1 MHPPTA
7 KADET
12 NGYGEAV
19 TGWTA
24 ITPEGAPAKPNAQGQ
39 LEGELVATRDG
50 KQGYG
55 WCIDFGIHN
64 PTKAPKNIKYTGPVR
79 LTHVK
84 PLYTREIA
92 QVFNYG
98 DKQETARG
106 VDLNQDKDR
115 RNVMIH
121 LVKELKKAQKRGDT
135 ERASKL
141 ARSLQLVSASF
152 YETNKQVLQY
162 TYNGVRQ
169 YGWNLNNAEFEQL
182 TGYKVAKGED
192 SQYFLEHTGKA
203 NPPIPEAAP
212 DEYLTIISPTE
223 YRLDKVRPSE
233 AQRLI
238 TIDQPGLKIGPE
250 IGTKAAFKGENH
262 QVKAGAVIT
271 DTVSYKN
278 LAVGKEYTLNAKL
291 VDKKDASRVLGEA
304 TKTFKTPATNTDGE
318 VMVDIPVKD
327 DVTTA
332 VESAVVFET
341 LTSTAVD
348 KDGAPTTDGAV
359 REIAK
364 HEDIND
370 DAQTVTTEKKVNAF
384 KPAIGTVASWENGK
398 FGNDRVPSVE
408 GKTGKTTVF
417 DRVKIDNIAPD
428 KTYKLTGVLHKKNAE
443 GGDGGA
449 IDGATA
455 SREFTSAELEDAVT
469 NEKDGSVS
477 GYLVLEIPGGD
488 KVNAGESAVVFET
501 LTSKVVDKEGNDVE
515 GDKDQEIA
523 KHENIGDAAQTV
535 TVTKKNNAFVPN
547 IGTEA
552 SWEQGKFGNDRV
564 ASMEGETGSAT
575 VYDRVKIDN
584 IAKDKTYKLTGVL
597 HKKNADGTDGGA
609 IEGAT
614 ASREFTHTDLVDSRE
629 NKTEGSYSGYLVL
642 EIPGGDK
649 VNAGESAVVFEKLT
663 STVVDKAGNDI
674 EGGQEQEIAKHENIG
689 DASQTVTVTKPR
701 NAFEPRI
708 GTEASWE
715 NGRFGDGRVANVE
728 GATGKDVVY
737 DNVYVEN
744 IAPDKEYK
752 LIGELHKKNADG
764 TDGGVIGT
772 SEPKTFTSADLDGEQ
787 NKDGSYSGYIVIEVP
802 GGSKINAGESG
813 VVFETLTS
821 AVVDKEGNDVE
832 GGKDQEIA
840 KHHDITDEDQTVSV
854 TKAPNAFVPKIGT
867 EASWENGKFGDE
879 RVSNVEG
886 ETGKASVF
894 DRVKIENIAKDK
906 TYKLTGVLHKKNA
919 DGGDGGAIEGATAS
933 REFTSAELE
942 DSVTNEKDGS
952 VSGYLVLEIPGA
964 DKVKAGES
972 AVAFEKLTSTVVDKA
987 GNDVEGGEEQEI
999 AKHENIEDAAQ
1010 TVTVT
1015 KKPNA
1020 FEPKIK
1026 TEAFFDEGLT
1036 QKTAEGEAPSDFVYD
1051 KVSVSNIVP
1060 GKEYALAGELMS
1072 KAEDGKKLGEGSVTF
1087 TDAELKDRVEN
1098 ADGSVS
1104 GSIVLKVSGAKSVK
1118 AGESAVVF
1126 ETLTSKVVDKQGNET
1141 PGNEEPKTVA
1151 EHKDPNDEDQIVSVG
1166 KKPNAFEP
1174 KIKTEAFFDEGLT
1187 QKTAE
1192 GEAPSDF
1199 VYDKVSVSNIVPG
1212 KEYALAGELMSKAE
1226 DGKKLGEGSVTF
1238 TDAELKDRVENA
1250 DGSVSGSIV
1259 LKVSGAKSVKAGES
1273 AVVFE
1278 TLTSKV
1284 VDKQGN
1290 ETPGNEEPKTVAEH
1304 KDPNDED
1311 QIVSVGKKPN
1321 AFEPKIKTEAFFDEG
1336 LTQKTAE
1343 GEAPSDFV
1351 YDKVSVSNIV
1361 PGKEYA
1367 LAGEL
1372 MSKAEDGKKLGE
1384 GSVTFTDAELKD
1396 RVENADGSVSGSIV
1410 LKVSGAKSVKAG
1422 ESAVVFETLT
1432 SKVVDK
1438 QGNETPGNE
1447 EPKTVAEHKDPN
1459 DEDQIVSVG
1468 KKPNAFEPKIK
1479 TEAFF
1484 DEGLTQKTAEGEA
1497 PSDFVYD
1504 KVSVSNIVPGKEYAL
1519 AGELMSKAEDGKKLG
1534 EGSVTFTDAELK
1546 DRVENADGSVS
1557 GSIVLKVSGAK
1568 SVKAGESAVVFET
1581 LTSKVVDKQGNE
1593 TPGNEEPKTV
1603 AEHKDPNDEDQI
1615 VSVGKK
1621 PNAFEPKIKTEAFFD
1636 EGLTQKTAEGEAPSD
1651 FVYDKVSVSNIV
1663 PGKEYALAGEL
1674 MSKAEDGKKLGE
1686 GSVTFTDAELK
1697 DRVENADGSVSGSIV
1712 LKVSGA
1718 KSVKAGESAVVFET
1732 LTSKVVDKQG
1742 NETPGN
1748 EEPKT
1753 VAEHKDP
1760 NDEDQ
1765 IVSVGKKP
1773 NAFEPKIKTEAFF
1786 DEGLTQKTAEGEA
1799 PSDFVYDKVSVSNIV
1814 PGKEYALA
1822 GELMSKAEDGKK
1834 LGEGSVTF
1842 TDAELKDRV
1851 ENADGSVS
1859 GSIVLKVSG
1868 AKSVK
1873 AGESAVV
1880 FETLTSKV
1888 VDKQGN
1894 ETPGN
1899 EEPKTVAEHKDPND
1913 EDQIVSVGK
1922 KPNAFEPKIKTE
1934 AFFDEGLTQ
1943 KTAEGEAP
1951 SDFVYDKVSVSN
1963 IVPGKEY
1970 ALAGE
1975 LMSKAEDGKKL
1986 GEGSVTFTDAELKD
2000 RVENADGSVSGSIV
2014 LKVSGAKSVKAGES
2028 AVVFETLTSKVVD
2041 KQGNET
2047 PGNEEPKTV
2056 AEHKDPNDEDQIVSV
2071 TKPEP
2076 TESTTPEATT
2086 EETPTESTTPEDG
2099 GVVPPPS
2106 VTEEETTPE
2115 ISDEPTESTTPES
2128 PVESTTPD
2136 ECATESTTPGKP
2148 GEPGEG
2154 ESTTPGKPG
2163 EGESTTPG
2171 KPGEPGEG
2179 TTTEECEPSEST
2191 TPDKPKAEP
2200 KIGTRAEFAKD
2211 SKTEVVAG
2219 ATIIDNVEY
2228 TGLVGGKEYTLNA
2241 QLVDKTDASKV
2252 LGTGSVTFTPGSADG
2267 DVDVTITVDES
2278 VTEPVE
2284 AAVAFETLTSK
2295 VVDKDG
2301 NDVEGD
2307 KDQEI
2312 AKHHDIDDPNQTVIS
2327 KRPTESTTPEATTEE
2342 SPTESTT
2349 PEETSPE
2356 SPVESTTPEETS
2368 PESPVE
2374 STTPESPA
2382 ASTTPE
2388 EGGVVPP
2395 PSVTEEET
2403 TPGVSGESTTPE
2415 SPVESTTPDECAT
2428 ESTTPG
2434 KPGEP
2439 GEGESTTP
2447 GKPGEGEST
2456 TPGKPGEPGEGT
2468 TTEECEPSESTTP
2481 DKPKAEPKIGTRAD
2495 FAKDSKTEVVA
2506 GATIIDN
2513 VEYTGLVG
2521 GKEYT
2526 LNAQLVDKTDAS
2538 KVLGTGSVTF
2548 TPGSADGDVDVTITV
2563 DESVTEP
2570 VEAAV
2575 AFETLTSKVVDK
2587 QGNETP
2593 GNTEDT
2599 VIAEH
2604 KDINDDNQTVI
2615 SKRPTESTTPESPAA
2630 STTPG
2635 TEEPG
2640 PAPSKTEEETT
2651 PGVSGESTTPE
2662 SPVEST
2668 TPDECATES
2677 TTPGKPG
2684 EPGEGES
2691 TTPGKPGEPGEGT
2704 TTEECEP
2711 SESTTPGVSDESTT
2725 PDEPGKPGG
2734 GESTTPGKP
2743 GVPGKPGSEEPSKKT
2758 PKISTSAH
2766 IEGDG
2771 VLAKGAKVVD
2781 TVTFTNLVPG
2791 KKYVLNGELMCKA
2804 GGKSTGATGTVTFV
2818 PFKEDGSVN
2827 LTIEVTDGDCAEQVV
2842 FETLRDR
2849 DGNVVAIH
2857 HDINDAAQTVTAK
2870 DALKPGPKE
2879 TPKDKNVNVVVNKKP
2894 DNGKP
2899 SEPKAERRPIKSV
2912 PSGSLQWVPGMEV
2925 AI

>member
-39 LEGELVATRDG
+39 LEGQLVATRDG

-152 YETNKQVLQY
+152 YETNKQALQY

-1459 DEDQIVSVG
+1459 DEDQIVSV
-1468 KKPNAFEPKIK
+1468 
-1479 TEAFF
+1479 
-1484 DEGLTQKTAEGEA
+1484 
-1497 PSDFVYD
+1497 
-1504 KVSVSNIVPGKEYAL
+1504 
-1519 AGELMSKAEDGKKLG
+1519 
-1534 EGSVTFTDAELK
+1534 
-1546 DRVENADGSVS
+1546 
-1557 GSIVLKVSGAK
+1557 
-1568 SVKAGESAVVFET
+1568 
-1581 LTSKVVDKQGNE
+1581 
-1593 TPGNEEPKTV
+1593 
-1603 AEHKDPNDEDQI
+1603 
-1615 VSVGKK
+1615 
-1621 PNAFEPKIKTEAFFD
+1621 
-1636 EGLTQKTAEGEAPSD
+1636 
-1651 FVYDKVSVSNIV
+1651 
-1663 PGKEYALAGEL
+1663 
-1674 MSKAEDGKKLGE
+1674 
-1686 GSVTFTDAELK
+1686 
-1697 DRVENADGSVSGSIV
+1697 
-1712 LKVSGA
+1712 
-1718 KSVKAGESAVVFET
+1718 
-1732 LTSKVVDKQG
+1732 
-1742 NETPGN
+1742 
-1748 EEPKT
+1748 
-1753 VAEHKDP
+1753 
-1760 NDEDQ
+1760 
-1765 IVSVGKKP
+1765 
-1773 NAFEPKIKTEAFF
+1773 
-1786 DEGLTQKTAEGEA
+1786 
-1799 PSDFVYDKVSVSNIV
+1799 
-1814 PGKEYALA
+1814 
-1822 GELMSKAEDGKK
+1822 
-1834 LGEGSVTF
+1834 
-1842 TDAELKDRV
+1842 
-1851 ENADGSVS
+1851 
-1859 GSIVLKVSG
+1859 
-1868 AKSVK
+1868 
-1873 AGESAVV
+1873 
-1880 FETLTSKV
+1880 
-1888 VDKQGN
+1888 
-1894 ETPGN
+1894 
-1899 EEPKTVAEHKDPND
+1899 
-1913 EDQIVSVGK
+1913 
-1922 KPNAFEPKIKTE
+1922 
-1934 AFFDEGLTQ
+1934 
-1943 KTAEGEAP
+1943 
-1951 SDFVYDKVSVSN
+1951 
-1963 IVPGKEY
+1963 
-1970 ALAGE
+1970 
-1975 LMSKAEDGKKL
+1975 
-1986 GEGSVTFTDAELKD
+1986 
-2000 RVENADGSVSGSIV
+2000 
-2014 LKVSGAKSVKAGES
+2014 
-2028 AVVFETLTSKVVD
+2028 
-2041 KQGNET
+2041 
-2047 PGNEEPKTV
+2047 
-2056 AEHKDPNDEDQIVSV
+2056 

-2200 KIGTRAEFAKD
+2200 KIGTRADFAKD

-2481 DKPKAEPKIGTRAD
+2481 DKPKAEPKIGTRAE

>member
-39 LEGELVATRDG
+39 LEGQLVATRDG

-141 ARSLQLVSASF
+141 ARSLQLVTASF
-152 YETNKQVLQY
+152 YETNKQALQY

-1151 EHKDPNDEDQIVSVG
+1151 EHKDPNDEDQIVSV
-1166 KKPNAFEP
+1166 
-1174 KIKTEAFFDEGLT
+1174 
-1187 QKTAE
+1187 
-1192 GEAPSDF
+1192 
-1199 VYDKVSVSNIVPG
+1199 
-1212 KEYALAGELMSKAE
+1212 
-1226 DGKKLGEGSVTF
+1226 
-1238 TDAELKDRVENA
+1238 
-1250 DGSVSGSIV
+1250 
-1259 LKVSGAKSVKAGES
+1259 
-1273 AVVFE
+1273 
-1278 TLTSKV
+1278 
-1284 VDKQGN
+1284 
-1290 ETPGNEEPKTVAEH
+1290 
-1304 KDPNDED
+1304 
-1311 QIVSVGKKPN
+1311 
-1321 AFEPKIKTEAFFDEG
+1321 
-1336 LTQKTAE
+1336 
-1343 GEAPSDFV
+1343 
-1351 YDKVSVSNIV
+1351 
-1361 PGKEYA
+1361 
-1367 LAGEL
+1367 
-1372 MSKAEDGKKLGE
+1372 
-1384 GSVTFTDAELKD
+1384 
-1396 RVENADGSVSGSIV
+1396 
-1410 LKVSGAKSVKAG
+1410 
-1422 ESAVVFETLT
+1422 
-1432 SKVVDK
+1432 
-1438 QGNETPGNE
+1438 
-1447 EPKTVAEHKDPN
+1447 
-1459 DEDQIVSVG
+1459 
-1468 KKPNAFEPKIK
+1468 
-1479 TEAFF
+1479 
-1484 DEGLTQKTAEGEA
+1484 
-1497 PSDFVYD
+1497 
-1504 KVSVSNIVPGKEYAL
+1504 
-1519 AGELMSKAEDGKKLG
+1519 
-1534 EGSVTFTDAELK
+1534 
-1546 DRVENADGSVS
+1546 
-1557 GSIVLKVSGAK
+1557 
-1568 SVKAGESAVVFET
+1568 
-1581 LTSKVVDKQGNE
+1581 
-1593 TPGNEEPKTV
+1593 
-1603 AEHKDPNDEDQI
+1603 
-1615 VSVGKK
+1615 
-1621 PNAFEPKIKTEAFFD
+1621 
-1636 EGLTQKTAEGEAPSD
+1636 
-1651 FVYDKVSVSNIV
+1651 
-1663 PGKEYALAGEL
+1663 
-1674 MSKAEDGKKLGE
+1674 
-1686 GSVTFTDAELK
+1686 
-1697 DRVENADGSVSGSIV
+1697 
-1712 LKVSGA
+1712 
-1718 KSVKAGESAVVFET
+1718 
-1732 LTSKVVDKQG
+1732 
-1742 NETPGN
+1742 
-1748 EEPKT
+1748 
-1753 VAEHKDP
+1753 
-1760 NDEDQ
+1760 
-1765 IVSVGKKP
+1765 
-1773 NAFEPKIKTEAFF
+1773 
-1786 DEGLTQKTAEGEA
+1786 
-1799 PSDFVYDKVSVSNIV
+1799 
-1814 PGKEYALA
+1814 
-1822 GELMSKAEDGKK
+1822 
-1834 LGEGSVTF
+1834 
-1842 TDAELKDRV
+1842 
-1851 ENADGSVS
+1851 
-1859 GSIVLKVSG
+1859 
-1868 AKSVK
+1868 
-1873 AGESAVV
+1873 
-1880 FETLTSKV
+1880 
-1888 VDKQGN
+1888 
-1894 ETPGN
+1894 
-1899 EEPKTVAEHKDPND
+1899 
-1913 EDQIVSVGK
+1913 
-1922 KPNAFEPKIKTE
+1922 
-1934 AFFDEGLTQ
+1934 
-1943 KTAEGEAP
+1943 
-1951 SDFVYDKVSVSN
+1951 
-1963 IVPGKEY
+1963 
-1970 ALAGE
+1970 
-1975 LMSKAEDGKKL
+1975 
-1986 GEGSVTFTDAELKD
+1986 
-2000 RVENADGSVSGSIV
+2000 
-2014 LKVSGAKSVKAGES
+2014 
-2028 AVVFETLTSKVVD
+2028 
-2041 KQGNET
+2041 
-2047 PGNEEPKTV
+2047 
-2056 AEHKDPNDEDQIVSV
+2056 

-2200 KIGTRAEFAKD
+2200 KIGTRADFAKD

-2481 DKPKAEPKIGTRAD
+2481 DKPKAEPKIGTRAE

>member
-1226 DGKKLGEGSVTF
+1226 DGKKLGEGC
-1238 TDAELKDRVENA
+1238 
-1250 DGSVSGSIV
+1250 
-1259 LKVSGAKSVKAGES
+1259 
-1273 AVVFE
+1273 
-1278 TLTSKV
+1278 
-1284 VDKQGN
+1284 
-1290 ETPGNEEPKTVAEH
+1290 
-1304 KDPNDED
+1304 
-1311 QIVSVGKKPN
+1311 
-1321 AFEPKIKTEAFFDEG
+1321 
-1336 LTQKTAE
+1336 
-1343 GEAPSDFV
+1343 
-1351 YDKVSVSNIV
+1351 
-1361 PGKEYA
+1361 
-1367 LAGEL
+1367 
-1372 MSKAEDGKKLGE
+1372 
-1384 GSVTFTDAELKD
+1384 
-1396 RVENADGSVSGSIV
+1396 
-1410 LKVSGAKSVKAG
+1410 
-1422 ESAVVFETLT
+1422 
-1432 SKVVDK
+1432 
-1438 QGNETPGNE
+1438 
-1447 EPKTVAEHKDPN
+1447 
-1459 DEDQIVSVG
+1459 
-1468 KKPNAFEPKIK
+1468 
-1479 TEAFF
+1479 
-1484 DEGLTQKTAEGEA
+1484 
-1497 PSDFVYD
+1497 
-1504 KVSVSNIVPGKEYAL
+1504 
-1519 AGELMSKAEDGKKLG
+1519 
-1534 EGSVTFTDAELK
+1534 VTFTDAELK